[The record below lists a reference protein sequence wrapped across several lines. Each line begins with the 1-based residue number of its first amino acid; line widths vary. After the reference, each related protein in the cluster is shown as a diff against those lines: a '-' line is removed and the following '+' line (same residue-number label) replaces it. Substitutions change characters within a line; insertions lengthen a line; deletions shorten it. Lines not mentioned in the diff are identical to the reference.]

1 MDKHEVIL
9 ALEGLLSEVV
19 FGNGYLHY
27 GYWPEGSPDQPTFES
42 INEAQERY
50 FEKLLETIPA
60 GVETILDVGSGTGSI
75 AAGLSARGFRVDCV
89 SPSLTM
95 NAMARRKLPASA
107 TVYDARFEDL
117 DIDAEY
123 DLVLFCESFHYLN
136 ARQALANVRRH
147 ALGHV
152 LIFDYFRTRDGDRG
166 DRTSHNQFVSLL
178 TGPFASDFVT
188 VLDEDVTPQ
197 VLPTFRVLNVLGNA
211 HVKPF
216 LRSFVEQLRRENPF
230 YAFLLGWP
238 LARIAR
244 KAKVQSRRHDSFA
257 KEREY
262 RFILLERAR

>member
-1 MDKHEVIL
+1 
-9 ALEGLLSEVV
+9 
-19 FGNGYLHY
+19 
-27 GYWPEGSPDQPTFES
+27 
-42 INEAQERY
+42 
-50 FEKLLETIPA
+50 
-60 GVETILDVGSGTGSI
+60 
-75 AAGLSARGFRVDCV
+75 
-89 SPSLTM
+89 M

-136 ARQALANVRRH
+136 AQQALANVCRH

-152 LIFDYFRTRDGDRG
+152 LIFDYFRIHDGDRG

-188 VLDEDVTPQ
+188 VRDEDVTPQ
-197 VLPTFRVLNVLGNA
+197 VLPTFRVLHAIGNA

-216 LRSFVEQLRRENPF
+216 LCSFVAQLRRENSF
-230 YAFLLGWP
+230 YAFLLRWP

-244 KAKVQSRRHDSFA
+244 KAKMQSRRHESFA
-257 KEREY
+257 REREY
-262 RFILLERAR
+262 RLILLERTR

>member
-19 FGNGYLHY
+19 FGNGYRHY

-50 FEKLLETIPA
+50 FKKVLETIPA

-75 AAGLSARGFRVDCV
+75 AVRLSARGFRVDCV
-89 SPSLTM
+89 SPSFTM
-95 NAMARRKLPASA
+95 NAMARRKLPTSA

-123 DLVLFCESFHYLN
+123 NLVLFCESFHYLN
-136 ARQALANVRRH
+136 SRRALANVRRY

-152 LIFDYFRTRDGDRG
+152 LIFDYFRTRDGDPG
-166 DRTSHNQFVSLL
+166 DRASYKQFVSLL
-178 TGPFASDFVT
+178 SGPFASDFGT
-188 VLDEDVTPQ
+188 VRDEDVTPQ
-197 VLPTFRVLNVLGNA
+197 VLPTFRVLDVLGKA

-230 YAFLLGWP
+230 YALLLRWP
-238 LARIAR
+238 LARFAR
-244 KAKVQSRRHDSFA
+244 KAKAQSRRHDSFA

-262 RFILLERAR
+262 RLILLERAR

>member
-19 FGNGYLHY
+19 FGNGYLNY
-27 GYWPEGSPDQPTFES
+27 GYWPEGSLDQRTVES

-50 FEKLLETIPA
+50 FGKLLGTIPA

-89 SPSLTM
+89 SPSFTM

-107 TVYDARFEDL
+107 TVYDAQFEDL
-117 DIDAEY
+117 DIDAKY

-136 ARQALANVRRH
+136 ARHALANARRH

-152 LIFDYFRTRDGDRG
+152 LIFDYFRTRDGNRG
-166 DRTSHNQFVSLL
+166 DRISHDQFVSLL
-178 TGPFASDFVT
+178 SGSFTSDFVT
-188 VLDEDVTPQ
+188 IRDEDVTRQ
-197 VLPTFRVLNVLGNA
+197 VLPTFRVLDALGNA

-216 LRSFVEQLRRENPF
+216 LGSFAEQLRRENPF
-230 YAFLLGWP
+230 YALLLRWL
-238 LARIAR
+238 LARVAR
-244 KAKVQSRRHDSFA
+244 KAKVQSRRHEAFA

-262 RFILLERAR
+262 RLILLERAR